1 MKRCFDENITIE
13 AWRSC
18 HQLSCFSA
26 FGRAGDCFC
35 LLYFPCLTA
44 KQQLNTYASELCRT
58 AEVSG
63 CVGNETNKRTQ
74 ELTANTGISPDI
86 QWSHTGKIQ
95 EGNPITVT
103 CTITKEAGLWG
114 GLGSFPV
121 TLHGTASGKS
131 EVYWK

>member
-1 MKRCFDENITIE
+1 MKILQSKRGEVVI
-13 AWRSC
+13 S
-18 HQLSCFSA
+18 SA
-26 FGRAGDCFC
+26 VF
-35 LLYFPCLTA
+35 LLLAVLVIASVFYIFPCLTA

-86 QWSHTGKIQ
+86 RWSQIGKIQ
-95 EGNPITVT
+95 EGNVITVT

>member
-1 MKRCFDENITIE
+1 MKILQSKRGEVVI
-13 AWRSC
+13 S
-18 HQLSCFSA
+18 SA
-26 FGRAGDCFC
+26 VF
-35 LLYFPCLTA
+35 LLLAVLVIASVFYIFPCLTA

-86 QWSHTGKIQ
+86 RWSQIGKIQ
-95 EGNPITVT
+95 EGNAITVT

>member
-1 MKRCFDENITIE
+1 MKILQSKRGEVVI
-13 AWRSC
+13 S
-18 HQLSCFSA
+18 SA
-26 FGRAGDCFC
+26 VF
-35 LLYFPCLTA
+35 LLLAVLVIASVFYIFPCLTA

-103 CTITKEAGLWG
+103 CTVTKETGLWG

>member
-1 MKRCFDENITIE
+1 MKILQSKRGEVVI
-13 AWRSC
+13 S
-18 HQLSCFSA
+18 SA
-26 FGRAGDCFC
+26 VF
-35 LLYFPCLTA
+35 LLLAVLVIASVFYIFPCLTA